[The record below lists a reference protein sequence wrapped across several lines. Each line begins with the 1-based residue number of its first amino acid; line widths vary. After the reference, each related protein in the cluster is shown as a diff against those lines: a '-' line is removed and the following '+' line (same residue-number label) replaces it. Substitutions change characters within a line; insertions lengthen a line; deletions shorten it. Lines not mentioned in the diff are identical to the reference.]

1 MRYTTNYNLRKPE
14 ENDPVN
20 IEDLNSNADQI
31 DATLKEHEQ
40 LLTDHM
46 QASNP
51 HNITPAMIGAETP
64 EGAQAKADAALADAQ
79 AYTDA
84 AAHGIGE
91 QIADLAGAGR
101 TVETVRGN
109 AENISALLETHKQT
123 YANHLKGLISAIPLV
138 NIENPNLLLDN
149 SCINWEN
156 GDILSNASFF
166 ASGYLPVVKGQLY
179 GYVGVET
186 RFAFYDMQKR
196 FIGKQTVTEDI
207 RELEDAG
214 GGTDVNNVSAFYF
227 RSPIDGYFRHSIHK
241 DRYNG
246 FCFMA
251 INNYQELYD
260 CRSSGVYP
268 VYSADN
274 QYQYLNLTDDIES
287 INAEIASKNSKLFLT
302 PDSNQTYI
310 KELFL
315 TGVDPERELLIKQID
330 YIYPTGGR
338 YRTAIFLSYED
349 DRNKTVARFLYYSD
363 TAEFGKDNSVIFVTE
378 DNDSGISG
386 YALIDFSSFEQGTR
400 INLYIRLNKMIYTD
414 IKANKTIYENGVVML
429 NKQMEN
435 YVIQASRSANEQT
448 YPNPALPLEFI
459 HFSDIHQIEIV
470 WRHVCEYMDEYEKYI
485 QFAIH
490 TGDYVGSTQKS
501 TTNLYKK
508 YLPKNRHIYNLP
520 GNHDIYSDTGII
532 APKSVT
538 KRIVYPTEANVE
550 EWGVIFGEEADAL
563 YWYKD
568 FPDSKIRLVAIDQ
581 YYWDSTESD
590 WLDDVLEEAKG
601 LGYSVITAS
610 HSQPDVLTS
619 IGSSFWSLDNWE
631 ASNSGEQSS
640 AEYPLAF
647 NSNLV
652 NFVSGGGEIIC
663 HLCGHYHHDKI
674 GITNDGILCIT
685 IECAYTGTQWT
696 DTVRV
701 EGTKSLDVFN
711 VVAADTALGLLKI
724 IRIGC
729 NSDNHLQ
736 SKNVLCYDYKNQK
749 IITNF

>member
-1 MRYTTNYNLRKPE
+1 MPKINLGKVVPTINNKVPQNGTLTIKAEDIPFDGDTSVKGQINNLYAEVGNLEINKADKTDLNQTNSDVNAINLRIDNLVIPISPE
-14 ENDPVN
+14 NVN
-20 IEDLNSNADQI
+20 VEVTDAHNSIVKNKNFASLKERLEESEEDL
-31 DATLKEHEQ
+31 
-40 LLTDHM
+40 
-46 QASNP
+46 
-51 HNITPAMIGAETP
+51 
-64 EGAQAKADAALADAQ
+64 
-79 AYTDA
+79 
-84 AAHGIGE
+84 
-91 QIADLAGAGR
+91 
-101 TVETVRGN
+101 V
-109 AENISALLETHKQT
+109 THKHT
-123 YANHLKGLISAIPLV
+123 YANHLKGLITATPLV

-156 GDILSNASFF
+156 GDIISNASFF

-186 RFAFYDMQKR
+186 RFAFYNTQKEYA
-196 FIGKQTVTEDI
+196 GKQTEIEDI
-207 RELEDAG
+207 RKLEDTG
-214 GGTDVNNVSAFYF
+214 GGTDGNNVSAFYF

-251 INNYQELYD
+251 INNHQELYD

-268 VYSADN
+268 AYNADN

-330 YIYPTGGR
+330 YIYPMGGR

-400 INLYIRLNKMIYTD
+400 INPYIRLNKMIYTD

-470 WRHVCEYMDEYEKYI
+470 WRHVC
-485 QFAIH
+485 
-490 TGDYVGSTQKS
+490 
-501 TTNLYKK
+501 
-508 YLPKNRHIYNLP
+508 
-520 GNHDIYSDTGII
+520 
-532 APKSVT
+532 
-538 KRIVYPTEANVE
+538 
-550 EWGVIFGEEADAL
+550 
-563 YWYKD
+563 
-568 FPDSKIRLVAIDQ
+568 
-581 YYWDSTESD
+581 
-590 WLDDVLEEAKG
+590 
-601 LGYSVITAS
+601 
-610 HSQPDVLTS
+610 
-619 IGSSFWSLDNWE
+619 
-631 ASNSGEQSS
+631 
-640 AEYPLAF
+640 
-647 NSNLV
+647 
-652 NFVSGGGEIIC
+652 
-663 HLCGHYHHDKI
+663 
-674 GITNDGILCIT
+674 
-685 IECAYTGTQWT
+685 
-696 DTVRV
+696 
-701 EGTKSLDVFN
+701 
-711 VVAADTALGLLKI
+711 
-724 IRIGC
+724 
-729 NSDNHLQ
+729 
-736 SKNVLCYDYKNQK
+736 
-749 IITNF
+749 